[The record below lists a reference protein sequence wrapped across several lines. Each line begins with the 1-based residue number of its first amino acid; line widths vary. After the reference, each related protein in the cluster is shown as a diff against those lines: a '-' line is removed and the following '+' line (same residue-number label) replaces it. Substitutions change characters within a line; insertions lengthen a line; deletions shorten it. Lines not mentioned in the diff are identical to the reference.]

1 MLVVLGKL
9 SVERPSHLVKLAED
23 GEVEPRLL
31 WSAQVLFV
39 GKLRVESFQQLRL
52 ELVEVDCKSLLELF
66 LF

>member
-39 GKLRVESFQQLRL
+39 GKLRVESFKQFRF
-52 ELVEVDCKSLLELF
+52 ELVEVDSKSLLELF